1 VRLRFSDEEL
11 QRLVDIA
18 NHVAHTGSDWEAYAR
33 KAVSGDTLPSTHL
46 LQHLLAEADKNGV
59 PREETM
65 QLRDHLDRIQHWE
78 RQAAAFLN
86 TTTKQKRKPSAG
98 AHRTLGYKT
107 SLYNGERYRQ
117 LLDLRHRAS
126 TMAFASP
133 YLDHIET
140 LVSQVNGLQKRS
152 KELLAGN
159 GGSIS
164 EIQTVLNQG
173 LSLNMDYEELAQLQI
188 AVDQRRWISELEPKA
203 MQLPLDCD
211 ALDNLLQS
219 AHECKL
225 PSSNPKYQDL
235 LAKIRVGD
243 QWIKR
248 ARRLRP
254 DGNYG
259 ISNGGSVTMD
269 ELDEVLNV
277 DQDVPTQ
284 RQLYQELQSFR
295 MKISSWLVLFTRTM
309 MQCQQQQ
316 LLHRPSFQDIVE
328 LKEQLN
334 ELPLHMVQK
343 ESATL
348 DMELE
353 RLDEWTNTVKRLLS
367 YRLNGAKSFDTV
379 LENLQETIDHIL
391 AQHLKSESE
400 CATAAN
406 SPKKK
411 SKVGRRPAGSYCIC
425 HESES
430 GFMINCDVC
439 GEWYHGACVKIA
451 KRRLNHNEA
460 YTCPVCDPA
469 SDFVHL
475 SRRPKLEDLA
485 DVMED
490 AKSLR
495 FVPESYPVLQKMI
508 MAMEAYRQELR
519 IFCRSKPVL
528 EVEDLDRIKQY
539 LRELLGL
546 PIALDDETEFLRK
559 KVNDISTLLSRQN
572 HHQLSTIN
580 NHSTSIPSSSHPYNS
595 KLTLNP
601 QIVPLSTTTP
611 ADLDPHNMPDRKR
624 KLKAES
630 NFPNKQP
637 KVTPAA
643 FEPLPPPT
651 TAGHPSVA
659 PNAPSYYY

>member
-1 VRLRFSDEEL
+1 MRLRFSDEEL

-18 NHVAHTGSDWEAYAR
+18 NHVTHAGSDWEAYAR
-33 KAVSGDTLPSTHL
+33 KAVSGDTLPSMKL
-46 LQHLLAEADKNGV
+46 LHHLLAEADKNGV

-78 RQAAAFLN
+78 NQAAAFLH
-86 TTTKQKRKPSAG
+86 TAKQKRKSSTG
-98 AHRTLGYKT
+98 AHRTTGNKAF
-107 SLYNGERYRQ
+107 SYNGERYRQ
-117 LLDLRHRAS
+117 LLDLKHRAS
-126 TMAFASP
+126 TMAFDSP
-133 YLDHIET
+133 YINELET
-140 LVSQVNGLQKRS
+140 LFSQASGLRKRA
-152 KELLAGN
+152 KELLASKRR
-159 GGSIS
+159 SIDH
-164 EIQTVLNQG
+164 IQAALNQG
-173 LSLNMDYEELAQLQI
+173 LSLNMDYEEMAQLQI
-188 AVDQRRWISELEPKA
+188 AIDQHRWITELEPSA

-211 ALDNLLQS
+211 ALANLLKS
-219 AHECKL
+219 AQECKL

-235 LAKIRVGD
+235 LAKVRVGD

-254 DGNYG
+254 DGTYS

-284 RQLYQELQSFR
+284 RELYQELQSFR
-295 MKISSWLVLFTRTM
+295 MKISSWLLLFTRTM

-316 LLHRPSFQDIVE
+316 LLHRPSSQDIAE
-328 LKEQLN
+328 LKAQLN
-334 ELPLHMVQK
+334 ELPLHVVQN

-353 RLDEWTNTVKRLLS
+353 RLDEWTNRVKRLLS
-367 YRLNGAKSFDTV
+367 YRLNGAKSFDGI
-379 LENLQETIDHIL
+379 LENLQHTIDHIL
-391 AQHLKSESE
+391 AQRLKSEPESG
-400 CATAAN
+400 TAADY
-406 SPKKK
+406 PKKK
-411 SKVGRRPAGSYCIC
+411 SRGGRRSVGSYCIC
-425 HESES
+425 HEPES
-430 GFMINCDVC
+430 GFMIKCDVC
-439 GEWYHGACVKIA
+439 AEWYHGSCVKIA
-451 KRRLNHNEA
+451 KRRLNHNES

-495 FVPESYPVLQKMI
+495 LVPESYPVLQNMI
-508 MAMEAYRQELR
+508 MAMEAYREELGT
-519 IFCRSKPVL
+519 FCRSKPVL

-559 KVNDISTLLSRQN
+559 KVNDISALLSHQN
-572 HHQLSTIN
+572 HHQAPTIT
-580 NHSTSIPSSSHPYNS
+580 NHSHPNSSSSHPYS
-595 KLTLNP
+595 IKLTLNP
-601 QIVPLSTTTP
+601 PIVPLTTT
-611 ADLDPHNMPDRKR
+611 ADLDPHHHRVMPDRKR

-630 NFPNKQP
+630 SYPNKQP
-637 KVTPAA
+637 NPTSTA
-643 FEPLPPPT
+643 FESLPPPT
-651 TAGHPSVA
+651 TAPTFPSC
-659 PNAPSYYY
+659 YY